1 MYFFRIFAFYF
12 LKMTP
17 TELYKRFHIWRLRH
31 FSEHT
36 YLLVISA
43 FVGII
48 SGLAAVLLKTLV
60 HTTNKWVMNGGLSTL
75 LNANLLTLIYPA
87 IGILLTIL
95 FVKFIIKKPIG
106 HGIPH
111 VLFAISRNKSK
122 LPPTNMYSSLIAS
135 TLTVAFGGSVGLEA
149 PIVSTGSAIGSN
161 LGRFFRISRQG
172 LTILLGCGAAGA
184 IAGIFKAPLAGVL
197 FTVEVLML
205 NLTFTT
211 TVPLLISALCASTI
225 SYFLMGSDVL
235 FVFEVKEL
243 FELNQLPFYIILGLF
258 CAMASIYFL
267 RMSDIIENWFAK
279 QNSWIKRWITG
290 SATLGFLIFLFPPLL
305 GEGYWALSELLHGN
319 SSALFEHSIFAPF
332 SHNVWAALIILMLL
346 ILLKV
351 VATATTIGCGGVG
364 GTFGPSLVMGG
375 LCGYFVALL
384 SNQLGLPEQSTANF
398 ALVGM
403 AALITGVMRAPLM
416 GVFLIAEITGGY
428 ELMIPLLF
436 TSTVTS
442 ICVHPFEKHS
452 IYARKLAEK
461 GDLLTHDKDSSAWQ
475 LLDLKKLVETN
486 ISVIK
491 QGSTLRQLI
500 NTIKK
505 SSRNIFPVVTEDNRF
520 VGIILLDDIR
530 EIIFEPDLYDSYIV
544 DDLMHQLSDGDCVCT
559 NDSLTD
565 VVNKFKVSDRYNL
578 IVLDEDGRYQGC
590 LSRANTFS
598 AYRRFVRETT

>member
-1 MYFFRIFAFYF
+1 MN
-12 LKMTP
+12 P
-17 TELYKRFHIWRLRH
+17 TQVYKRFHIWRMRH

-43 FVGII
+43 LVGII

-60 HTTNKWVMNGGLSTL
+60 HLTNQWVMNGSHSTL
-75 LNANLLTLIYPA
+75 LNANIMILLYPA
-87 IGILLTIL
+87 VGILLTIL
-95 FVKFIIKKPIG
+95 FVKYAIKRPIG

-111 VLFAISRNKSK
+111 VLFAISRKKSQ
-122 LPPTNMYSSLIAS
+122 LPSSNMYSSLIAS

-184 IAGIFKAPLAGVL
+184 IAGIFKAPLAGVM
-197 FTVEVLML
+197 FTIEVLML
-205 NLTFTT
+205 DLTFTT
-211 TVPLLISALCASTI
+211 SIPLLISALCASTI

-235 FVFEVKEL
+235 FIFEVKEL
-243 FELNQLPFYIILGLF
+243 FDLNQIPFYIVLGIF
-258 CAMASIYFL
+258 CAFASVYFL
-267 RMSDIIENWFAK
+267 RMSDKIESWFSRQSNWV
-279 QNSWIKRWITG
+279 NRWIIG
-290 SATLGFLIFLFPPLL
+290 SAALGFMIFLFPPLF

-319 SSALFEHSIFAPF
+319 SASLFEHSIFSSLNTSP
-332 SHNVWAALIILMLL
+332 WAVLVILILL

-375 LCGYFVALL
+375 LCGYFVAML

-403 AALITGVMRAPLM
+403 AALITGVMQAPLM

-428 ELMIPLLF
+428 ELMIPLLL

-442 ICVHPFEKHS
+442 ICVHPFERHS

-461 GDLLTHDKDSSAWQ
+461 GDLLTHDKDTSAWQ
-475 LLDLKKLVETN
+475 LLDLKKLVETDV
-486 ISVIK
+486 SVIQ
-491 QGSTLRQLI
+491 QGNTLRQLVE
-500 NTIKK
+500 TIKT
-505 SSRNIFPVVTEDNRF
+505 SSRNIFPVITNDNRF
-520 VGIILLDDIR
+520 VGIIVLDDIR
-530 EIIFEPDLYDSYIV
+530 SLIFEPDHYDSYTV
-544 DDLMHQLSDGDCVCT
+544 DQLMRPHSDDDCVRDS
-559 NDSLTD
+559 DSLTE
-565 VVNKFKVSDRYNL
+565 VVNKFKISDRYNL
-578 IVLDEDGRYQGC
+578 IVLDEKGYYQGC

-598 AYRRFVRETT
+598 AYRRFVSETI

>member
-1 MYFFRIFAFYF
+1 MN
-12 LKMTP
+12 P
-17 TELYKRFHIWRLRH
+17 TQIYKKFHIWRMRH

-43 FVGII
+43 LVGII
-48 SGLAAVLLKTLV
+48 SGVAAVLLKTLV
-60 HTTNKWVMNGGLSTL
+60 HITNKWVMNGSHSSL
-75 LNANLLTLIYPA
+75 LNANVMILIYPA

-95 FVKFIIKKPIG
+95 FVKFVIKRPIG

-111 VLFAISRNKSK
+111 VLFAISRKKSK
-122 LPPTNMYSSLIAS
+122 LPSSNMYSSLIAS

-197 FTVEVLML
+197 FTIEVLML
-205 NLTFTT
+205 DLTFATSI
-211 TVPLLISALCASTI
+211 PLLISALCASTV

-235 FVFEVKEL
+235 FIFEVKEL
-243 FELNQLPFYIILGLF
+243 FELNQIPFYIVLGIF
-258 CAMASIYFL
+258 CAFASVYFL
-267 RMSDIIENWFAK
+267 RMSDKIESWFSK
-279 QNSWIKRWITG
+279 QGSWIKRWTIG
-290 SATLGFLIFLFPPLL
+290 SAALGFMIFLFPPLF

-319 SSALFEHSIFAPF
+319 SAALFDRSIFASLSTTP
-332 SHNVWAALIILMLL
+332 WAALIILILL

-351 VATATTIGCGGVG
+351 IATATTIGCGGVG

-403 AALITGVMRAPLM
+403 AALITGVMQAPLM

-428 ELMIPLLF
+428 ELMIPLLL

-442 ICVHPFEKHS
+442 ICVHPFEQHS

-486 ISVIK
+486 VSVIQ
-491 QGSTLRQLI
+491 QGSSLRQLVE
-500 NTIKK
+500 TIKT
-505 SSRNIFPVVTEDNRF
+505 SSRNIFPVITQDNRF
-520 VGIILLDDIR
+520 VGIIVLDDIR
-530 EIIFEPDLYDSYIV
+530 SLIFEPERYDSYTV
-544 DDLMHQLSDGDCVCT
+544 DQLMRPHSGDDCVCT
-559 NDSLTD
+559 SDSLAEI
-565 VVNKFKVSDRYNL
+565 VNKFKISDRYNL
-578 IVLDEDGRYQGC
+578 IVLDEEGYYQGC

-598 AYRRFVRETT
+598 AYRRFVSETS

>member
-1 MYFFRIFAFYF
+1 MN
-12 LKMTP
+12 P
-17 TELYKRFHIWRLRH
+17 TQVYKRFHIWRMRH

-43 FVGII
+43 LVGII

-60 HTTNKWVMNGGLSTL
+60 HLTNQWVMNGSHSTL
-75 LNANLLTLIYPA
+75 LNANIMTLIYPA
-87 IGILLTIL
+87 VGILLTIL
-95 FVKFIIKKPIG
+95 FVKYAIKRPIG

-111 VLFAISRNKSK
+111 VLFAISRKKSQ
-122 LPPTNMYSSLIAS
+122 LPSSNMYSSLIAS

-184 IAGIFKAPLAGVL
+184 IAGIFKAPLAGVM
-197 FTVEVLML
+197 FTIEVLML
-205 NLTFTT
+205 DLTFTT
-211 TVPLLISALCASTI
+211 SIPLLISALCASTI

-235 FVFEVKEL
+235 FIFEVKEL
-243 FELNQLPFYIILGLF
+243 FDLNQIPFYIVLGIF
-258 CAMASIYFL
+258 CAFASVYFL
-267 RMSDIIENWFAK
+267 RMSDKIESWFSRQSNWV
-279 QNSWIKRWITG
+279 NRWIIG
-290 SATLGFLIFLFPPLL
+290 SAALGFMIFLFPPLF

-319 SSALFEHSIFAPF
+319 SASLFEHSIVSSLNTSP
-332 SHNVWAALIILMLL
+332 WAVLVILILL

-375 LCGYFVALL
+375 LCGYFVAML

-403 AALITGVMRAPLM
+403 AALITGVMQAPLM

-428 ELMIPLLF
+428 ELMIPLLL

-442 ICVHPFEKHS
+442 ICVHPFERHS

-475 LLDLKKLVETN
+475 LLDLKKLVETDV
-486 ISVIK
+486 SVIQ
-491 QGSTLRQLI
+491 QGNTLRQLVE
-500 NTIKK
+500 TIKT
-505 SSRNIFPVVTEDNRF
+505 SSRNIFPVITNDNRF
-520 VGIILLDDIR
+520 VGIIVLDDIR
-530 EIIFEPDLYDSYIV
+530 SLIFEPDHYDSYTV
-544 DDLMHQLSDGDCVCT
+544 DQLMRPHSDDDCVRDS
-559 NDSLTD
+559 DSLTE
-565 VVNKFKVSDRYNL
+565 VVNKFKISDRYNL
-578 IVLDEDGRYQGC
+578 IVLDEKGYYQGC

-598 AYRRFVRETT
+598 AYRRFVSETI